1 MSGRSILNQSITGRN
16 ILNIKTK
23 NLQDG
28 KAIKISDRHAID
40 VDMKSNTTEQT
51 TIGDTDLF
59 LLSDTTGKTIKYI
72 TGSNLS
78 ASVGGDILAGSNLT
92 KVGSTINLDTGLT
105 SMVSIDGG
113 TNDLKL
119 QRSGNDKITLETTN
133 VKFNTNTS
141 TLGAALRLVMGSGS
155 QTNNADYEL
164 KQEYLA
170 SGFRSGKYD
179 AGVRFQRFL
188 ASSDFTQLFCGYQE
202 DEGQCVILN
211 PNDDLHYVFRA
222 GGGPYSGTLKISKP
236 DQSAH
241 NFNMDLGNAASTFTM
256 SSLTNAIFDCDTF
269 TCASSR
275 LVAKKSND
283 ILYLFNNAT
292 LPVAI
297 GNNNEFLQQNG
308 DGSLLQLRANVVK
321 ILAGTT
327 ELIKIDNTDGVNIYK
342 NSFLNSNKIYFDN
355 TTNHYISKGP
365 TDMDGVEI
373 EGLGSATDK
382 ACFRVKAG
390 GYLQIPLLEAYT
402 DRVETYKKLRMN
414 NQLISFQA
422 NNDSHYAK
430 YSNTNM
436 NGVEIAGFGSS
447 EAGSPLFRV
456 TSSSGTNPIVFEIE
470 RAKAIFYKPIEM
482 ENNQIN
488 FQSGTTNHYI
498 KYSATTNP
506 TTDGVEI
513 VGYSNVRLSNSSRT
527 TTQLQTNAT
536 DPITSETEGS
546 TYIFHKCAVIKGDVD
561 LQDDPNDIFTV
572 RNSGFVKSLLQSDT
586 GDCELAFKTG
596 SGGDSTN
603 QAMLKYFTNKF
614 FQIRTPDDSE
624 FSVNIGS
631 QKVIYFK
638 KESTNFST
646 VISSG
651 DGANGNNIVYIMSD
665 TDNAVESA
673 NPSLE
678 FHQDRSLVTFKIGIR
693 ESLNRSYINAALSTD
708 LSIQKAGTDRI
719 KVNGTGVT
727 VYGTFTDNS
736 DDRIKYGE
744 TTITNAL
751 KTIKKL
757 NPVSYRQTDGL
768 DLPDSPDLP
777 VHWGFV
783 AQELYN
789 NVPEMRFAVSFN
801 KTMARNFV
809 DGDLNGN
816 CVEDIYDEFTTSQGE
831 LQEYPEICSVAYNTF
846 AALNVKAIQELLIR
860 VETLETQVETQAA
873 QPDLTETVRQL
884 LAKVEEQDAKITKL
898 TEQVEA
904 LRVA

>member
-1 MSGRSILNQSITGRN
+1 MSNRNILNQNIIGRN
-16 ILNIKTK
+16 ILNIKNK
-23 NLQDG
+23 NLLDG
-28 KAIKISDRHAID
+28 NAIKISDRNNIN
-40 VDMKSNTTEQT
+40 VDMKTNTTEQT
-51 TIGDTDLF
+51 IINDTDLF
-59 LLSDTTGKTIKYI
+59 LLSDTTGETIKYI
-72 TGSNLS
+72 TGSNLIS
-78 ASVGGDILAGSNLT
+78 EVSGDILAGSNLT

-141 TLGAALRLVMGSGS
+141 TLGAALRLTMGSGG

-179 AGVRFQRFL
+179 TGVRFQRFL

-211 PNDDLHYVFRA
+211 PNDDLHYVFKA

-236 DQSAH
+236 DQSVH
-241 NFNMDLGNAASTFTM
+241 NFNMDLGNASSTFTM

-275 LVAKKSND
+275 LVVKKSND

-355 TTNHYISKGP
+355 TTNHYISIGP
-365 TDMDGVEI
+365 SDMDGVEI
-373 EGLGSATDK
+373 EGFGISTDK

-390 GYLQIPLLEAYT
+390 GYLQIALLEAYT
-402 DRVETYKKLRMN
+402 DRVEINKKLRMN

-436 NGVEIAGFGSS
+436 NGVEIAGFGST

-470 RAKAIFYKPIEM
+470 RAKALFYKNVEFNQPIFM

-488 FQSGTTNHYI
+488 FQTDTTNHYI

-506 TTDGVEI
+506 TTDGIEI
-513 VGYSNVRLSNSSRT
+513 VGHSNVRLSNSSQT

-561 LQDDPNDIFTV
+561 LQNDPNDLFTL
-572 RNSGFVKSLLQSDT
+572 RNSGFVKSLLQSDS

-651 DGANGNNIVYIMSD
+651 DGANGNNIVYIMAD
-665 TDNAVESA
+665 TDNTIESA

-693 ESLNRSYINAALSTD
+693 QAQNRSYINAALSSD
-708 LSIQKAGTDRI
+708 LSIQKDGTDRI
-719 KVNGTGVT
+719 LVNGSGVT

-736 DDRIKYGE
+736 DDRIKFGE
-744 TTITNAL
+744 TTLTNAL
-751 KTIKKL
+751 TTIKKL

-768 DLPDSPDLP
+768 DMPDSPDLP
-777 VHWGFV
+777 IHWGFV

-789 NVPEMRFAVSFN
+789 KVPEMRFAVAFN
-801 KTMARNFV
+801 KTMKRNFV
-809 DGDLNGN
+809 DGDLDGD
-816 CVEDIYDEFTTSQGE
+816 CVEDIYDQFTTSQGE
-831 LQEYPEICSVAYNTF
+831 VQEYPEICSVAYNTF

-860 VETLETQVETQAA
+860 VETLEQQLVTQSNLISNLQS
-873 QPDLTETVRQL
+873 Q
-884 LAKVEEQDAKITKL
+884 INNNI
-898 TEQVEA
+898 
-904 LRVA
+904 